1 MNHAPAWR
9 LCGGTTAALALGL
22 ALAGCGVVPRAP
34 APATEATL
42 SMPVAEPAPGSI
54 SASAAEA
61 AAAVPAAALDGVAEP
76 APAAEPGPATAPV
89 EAPPQVGVAS
99 WYGQPFHGRR
109 TANGERYD
117 MHAMTAAHPSLP
129 MRSWVLVR
137 HLGNLREVVLR
148 INDRGP
154 FKWGR
159 IIDLSRAAARM
170 LGIAGVATVEVQRLA
185 PDDVRVAALKAPP
198 ARRESRQAPPRE
210 LKPVVARARHEPD
223 DTARRSVSASAA
235 RRPARSG

>member
-1 MNHAPAWR
+1 M
-9 LCGGTTAALALGL
+9 
-22 ALAGCGVVPRAP
+22 VPRTP
-34 APATEATL
+34 AAATEATL
-42 SMPVAEPAPGSI
+42 SMPAAEPASGSI
-54 SASAAEA
+54 SASAA

-76 APAAEPGPATAPV
+76 APAAEPGPAMAPA

-198 ARRESRQAPPRE
+198 ARRESRQSPPRE

>member
-22 ALAGCGVVPRAP
+22 ALVGCGVVPRAP
-34 APATEATL
+34 AVATEATL
-42 SMPVAEPAPGSI
+42 SMPGVEPAPGS
-54 SASAAEA
+54 AAAA
-61 AAAVPAAALDGVAEP
+61 AAAVAIAAPDGVAAEP
-76 APAAEPGPATAPV
+76 APAAESGPVGAPA
-89 EAPPQVGVAS
+89 EPPPQVGVAS

-159 IIDLSRAAARM
+159 IIDLSRAAARV

-198 ARRESRQAPPRE
+198 ARRESRQTPPRE

-235 RRPARSG
+235 RRSARSG